1 MATPVQAHG
10 VMTRE
15 ELVRALAATLF
26 GVVQRMKQ
34 DSARKAAEWDL
45 SVTQVRALYALRE
58 PASMRE
64 LADRLYLDPSNLT
77 ALVDRLEALGLVDRT
92 ADADDRRVKRLVI
105 TKKGSELAD
114 RLYLDPSNLTALVDR
129 LEGLGLVERTADAE
143 DRRVKRLVI
152 TKKGS
157 ALADEVIGAV
167 FGQQTLMSVLDDDEQ
182 HALLDLLTRL
192 LDSPEP

>member
-1 MATPVQAHG
+1 MTASARARSARDEAPVDDLPRQL
-10 VMTRE
+10 T
-15 ELVRALAATLF
+15 ALF
-26 GVVQRMKQ
+26 YGVVQRMKQ
-34 DSARKAAEWDL
+34 HSAKRAADYDL
-45 SVTQVRALYALRE
+45 SVAQVRALYALHE
-58 PASMRE
+58 PLSMRE

-77 ALVDRLEALGLVDRT
+77 ALVDRLED
-92 ADADDRRVKRLVI
+92 
-105 TKKGSELAD
+105 
-114 RLYLDPSNLTALVDR
+114 
-129 LEGLGLVERTADAE
+129 LGLVERTADAE

-182 HALLDLLTRL
+182 RALLDLLTRL